1 MQYIL
6 MVDFNIEVVTG
17 SKFLDVQPINNTYKL
32 YVAKDGSMGTVAR
45 DIQTGM
51 QAMMEAE
58 NALT

>member
-45 DIQTGM
+45 DI
-51 QAMMEAE
+51 
-58 NALT
+58 